1 MQLSKHLSRAEF
13 ERSDAATNYRI
24 NTTMNSGQ
32 LAKAMALAINC
43 FEPIREYLGKPIR
56 VNSGYRSPALNKRI
70 GGAPSSQ
77 HCAINGAAI
86 DLDLHDRDLFE
97 WIIDNV
103 TFDQLIAE
111 FPSAGKASWFHIS
124 FREGRNRKQ
133 VLVAIKKAGKTT
145 YLPWSEGKN
154 HF

>member
-13 ERSDAATNYRI
+13 ERSDAAIKHGI
-24 NTTMNSGQ
+24 NNSMNSGQ

-56 VNSGYRSPALNKRI
+56 VNSGYRSPAVNKRI
-70 GGAPSSQ
+70 GGSLTSQ
-77 HCAINGAAI
+77 HSLGEAI

-103 TFDQLIAE
+103 VFDQLIYE
-111 FPSAGKASWFHIS
+111 AGNDTEAAWFHIS
-124 FREGRNRKQ
+124 YREGRNRKQ
-133 VLVAIKKAGKTT
+133 VLRMIKKGGKST
-145 YLPWSEGKN
+145 YIPYKRK
-154 HF
+154 

>member
-13 ERSDAATNYRI
+13 ERSDAATNYGI
-24 NTTMNSGQ
+24 NNEMNSGQ
-32 LAKAMALAINC
+32 LAKAIKLAENC
-43 FEPIREYLGKPIR
+43 FEPIREHLAKPIK
-56 VNSGYRSPALNKRI
+56 VNSGYRSPAVNKRI
-70 GGAPSSQ
+70 GGATTSQ
-77 HCAINGAAI
+77 HSLGEAI

-103 TFDQLIAE
+103 VFDQLIAE
-111 FPSAGKASWFHIS
+111 FPSGGKASWFHIS

-133 VLVAIKKAGKTT
+133 VLVATKKAGKTI

>member
-13 ERSDAATNYRI
+13 ERSDAATNYGI
-24 NTTMNSGQ
+24 NNSMNSGQ

-43 FEPIREYLGKPIR
+43 FEPIREHLGKPIR
-56 VNSGYRSPALNKRI
+56 VNSGYRSPAVNKRI
-70 GGAPSSQ
+70 GGALTSQ
-77 HCAINGAAI
+77 HSLGEAI

-133 VLVAIKKAGKTT
+133 VLVATKKAGKTI

>member
-1 MQLSKHLSRAEF
+1 MQLSKHLSRSEF
-13 ERSDAATNYRI
+13 ERSDAATNYGI
-24 NTTMNSGQ
+24 SNSMNSGQ

-43 FEPIREYLGKPIR
+43 FEPIREHLGKPIR
-56 VNSGYRSPALNKRI
+56 VNSGYRSPAVNKRI
-70 GGAPSSQ
+70 GGALTSQ
-77 HCAINGAAI
+77 HSLGEAI

-103 TFDQLIAE
+103 VFDQLIAE
-111 FPSAGKASWFHIS
+111 FPSQGKASWFHIS
-124 FREGRNRKQ
+124 YREGRNRKQ
-133 VLVAIKKAGKTT
+133 VLVAIKKARKTI